1 MNNYNLQ
8 AEPIHYNLSPII
20 FKNIAKDFFKC
31 YLDFEPVPGHFSPIP
46 YFLCC
51 RAIEM
56 AFKAIHLDTKN
67 RKFVKSLN
75 HNLVDSYEKLDK
87 EYKILSKNELSLLRK
102 ANAGYLAKGDGGKG
116 FEYLPIIYLVSGS
129 KYFPDPG
136 ALADLT
142 KKITEYVDGLHLGG

>member
-1 MNNYNLQ
+1 MTDYKLHV
-8 AEPIHYNLSPII
+8 EPAHYNLSPII

-31 YLDFEPVPGHFSPIP
+31 YLDFEPVPGHFSPVP

-67 RKFVKSLN
+67 RKFAKSLN
-75 HNLVDSYEKLDK
+75 HNLVNSYDKLDK
-87 EYKILSKNELSLLRK
+87 EHKILSKDELSLLRK
-102 ANAGYLAKGDGGKG
+102 ANAGYLANDHGGKG
-116 FEYLPIIYLVSGS
+116 FEYLPIIYLVLGS
-129 KYFPDPG
+129 KYFPDPE

-142 KKITEYVDGLHLGG
+142 KKITEHVDGLRLGG